1 MTQVLE
7 FSRLV
12 DRTLS
17 ALADVLGSDGAALML
32 IDDHDRLR
40 AVAGSDEQGR
50 RLELIQ
56 EQIGAGPAIETLTR
70 GADVT
75 VDDLRAARPFGFP
88 GVAARVSDVRAVLS
102 VPLRAEER
110 LIGILNFYDR
120 TSHEWQPAKVRTG
133 ERLGELMVMVL
144 QTMAHRTP
152 LPGKP

>member
-1 MTQVLE
+1 MTQVLD

-12 DRTLS
+12 DRTLN

-40 AVAGSDEQGR
+40 AIGGSDDRGL
-50 RLELIQ
+50 RLEMIQ
-56 EQIGAGPAIETLTR
+56 ERIGAGPAIETLHR
-70 GADVT
+70 GEDVA
-75 VDDLRAARPFGFP
+75 VDDLRAARPHGFP
-88 GVAARVSDVRAVLS
+88 GVAEQVSEVRAVLS

-110 LIGILNFYDR
+110 LIGTLNFYDR

-144 QTMAHRTP
+144 QTMAHRS
-152 LPGKP
+152 LLSGKP

>member
-7 FSRLV
+7 FSQLV

-40 AVAGSDEQGR
+40 AVGGSDDRGR
-50 RLELIQ
+50 QLELIQ
-56 EQIGAGPAIETLTR
+56 EQIGAGPAIETLSR
-70 GADVT
+70 GEDVV

-88 GVAARVSDVRAVLS
+88 GVAARVPEVRAVLS
-102 VPLRAEER
+102 VPLRSGKK
-110 LIGILNFYDR
+110 LIGTLNFYDR
-120 TSHEWQPAKVRTG
+120 TIHEWQSAKVRTG

-144 QTMAHRTP
+144 QSMAHKSS
-152 LPGKP
+152 L